1 MGILTTLLC
10 FTLRMKEKKPR
21 SQINSYHF
29 AILEEQEENFSA
41 MPSC

>member
-10 FTLRMKEKKPR
+10 LTLHTKEKKLS

-29 AILEEQEENFSA
+29 AILEEQEENFPA